1 MNNTN
6 DKITTDHL
14 ARQAYLYIRQS
25 TPDQVKYNLESKRLQ
40 YALADRARTLG
51 WQDVEVIDEDL
62 GISGEGIPRSGFER
76 LLHAVCEGQVGA
88 VFSIEAS
95 RLARNGREWHT
106 LLEFCSIVGVLLI
119 DAQAIYDPRLTNDQL
134 LLGIKGTL
142 SEMEVATFRERAQ
155 SALMQMAQRGALVR
169 RVAIGYV
176 KGADGRIEKDPD
188 ARVRAAIDLIFRK
201 FAELG
206 SARQVYFWLDQQ
218 QIQLPIVR
226 GPEDAQEVVWQPA
239 RYHAVHSVLKNPIY
253 AGAYTYGRS
262 QTVRRLEA
270 GQKRVVRQLRRRR
283 EEWSVLILDHHEGYI
298 DWQVYESNQ
307 KVITDNDNARSGVVR
322 GAIKNGEALLAG
334 LLRCGH
340 CGAKLLVQYPRPHVI
355 RYQCSGYILNR
366 DQVCCVMFGGLRAD
380 RLVSEQL
387 LQCLAPLGL
396 GAAME
401 AIEALQGASDD
412 RIQQKRL
419 ALERARYEVTHAR
432 RQYDAVD
439 PANRLVAAE
448 LERRWNQALT
458 TEAQLET
465 ELTSLQQG
473 CERPLSDVQKREL
486 LEFARDLP
494 RLWDDQRSSPE
505 YKKRL
510 LRIALK
516 EIIAT
521 CEGETI
527 RLVLHW
533 QGGDHTQV
541 EFQKIRTGEHRY
553 ATDKDLVEIIRVL
566 ARIEP
571 DERIASILNRNQRR
585 TAHGEVWTAKHVC
598 AVRNHHGISVYR
610 QGERQARNEMFVGEA
625 CKVLE
630 VTQTT
635 VLRLIRLKQLPA
647 TQACAGAPW
656 VMRKADVER
665 CTAERNRTATPATAD
680 SKQLGLEIP

>member
-14 ARQAYLYIRQS
+14 ARQAYVYIRQS

-239 RYHAVHSVLKNPIY
+239 RYHAVHTVLKNPIY

-366 DQVCCVMFGGLRAD
+366 DQVCCVMFGGLRAH

-598 AVRNHHGISVYR
+598 AVCNHHGISVYR

>member
-14 ARQAYLYIRQS
+14 ARQAYVYIRQS

-142 SEMEVATFRERAQ
+142 SEMEVATVRERAQ

-355 RYQCSGYILNR
+355 RYQCSGYIFNR
-366 DQVCCVMFGGLRAD
+366 DQVCCVMFGGLRAH